1 MLGTYASLASV
12 SNKRALLKS
21 STYFCGNHCQCCDFS
36 LLAFHLSLSHRPL
49 TGSNYAL
56 QLCHMGNT
64 ITIRVPKTLAAWLQ
78 EKSARTGI
86 SQGQIVREQLERV
99 RRGDKKTK
107 SFMRLAGAI
116 RTGARDLSTRKGF
129 AKS

>member
-1 MLGTYASLASV
+1 M
-12 SNKRALLKS
+12 
-21 STYFCGNHCQCCDFS
+21 C
-36 LLAFHLSLSHRPL
+36 
-49 TGSNYAL
+49 
-56 QLCHMGNT
+56 NT

-78 EKSARTGI
+78 EKAARTGM

-107 SFMRLAGAI
+107 RFMRLAGAI